1 MISKPPSRRFHL
13 CRPFLLCRRNDPCH
27 IFHIS
32 HCRRRSPRGRYTQ
45 SAKCVKVMLSYKN
58 KILSHFFHSPLIATF
73 PVFATFFTCSAFS
86 ADSAAFAANPTIH
99 CRIYGHVTPLYLSEQ
114 IVGEPWFKRDQTKK
128 NGPTHVRR
136 SVPLSSLSGRRGY
149 SVLSSSTACSG
160 VAASF
165 CSVAAGSAC
174 SVVASACAAC
184 AALAASMASRR

>member
-1 MISKPPSRRFHL
+1 
-13 CRPFLLCRRNDPCH
+13 
-27 IFHIS
+27 
-32 HCRRRSPRGRYTQ
+32 
-45 SAKCVKVMLSYKN
+45 MLSYKN

-73 PVFATFFTCSAFS
+73 PAVTTFPTFTAIAALSTVSAFTTFSTFPASAAFSTFPAFTTFSTCSAFS

>member
-1 MISKPPSRRFHL
+1 MPYFPHFPLSPPFAA
-13 CRPFLLCRRNDPCH
+13 RRN
-27 IFHIS
+27 
-32 HCRRRSPRGRYTQ
+32 TQ
-45 SAKCVKVMLSYKN
+45 NTKCVKVMLSYKN

-73 PVFATFFTCSAFS
+73 PAIAAFSTFPAFTTFSTCSAFS